1 MDFPRPPRR
10 SACDTKRRNSDDCF
24 FDRIKLQPIHF
35 EAITVLLHFG
45 RVLYICVSS
54 SGRDSKLAN
63 LVTDMQLNYNAC
75 LISLPLTN
83 HAAFM
88 VNI

>member
-1 MDFPRPPRR
+1 MIR
-10 SACDTKRRNSDDCF
+10 SAQK
-24 FDRIKLQPIHF
+24 
-35 EAITVLLHFG
+35 FG
-45 RVLYICVSS
+45 DGNVSQVVVETC
-54 SGRDSKLAN
+54 SKLAN